1 MAPEG
6 VDVMARLRPTV
17 VKSFGDAAHEGE
29 RQALD
34 DRLKKEGYDARQ
46 RAQIEDLVE
55 KSR

>member
-1 MAPEG
+1 
-6 VDVMARLRPTV
+6 MARLRPTV
-17 VKSFGDAAHEGE
+17 VGSFSDAAHARE